1 MKRKVLLIVGKSDL
15 TIPGRYSFKTEK
27 IISGLQKREDIDLV
41 IVGQYNSNEFDYNK
55 LQSEI
60 SNLNPEQA
68 LTVIVVS
75 HGEYSDIKGFE
86 FILDDKFRLSSK
98 NLFTLIGE
106 RIQEVPVDIF
116 TPACHGGGILFD
128 KELLPAGS
136 TLVALT
142 DAKEANNGLDFEK
155 MQEHFEGLNNE
166 ITAYNLLQ
174 FYLSRCLKNR
184 FHPHIGITGNGDFSL
199 DDLLRTHLSKP
210 LDFDYNHFNM
220 LSCPNKYKIIFDKI
234 VSGKSEWSIYAVEY
248 GIALSI
254 ILNELKN
261 SGHLDA
267 KMIDRKT
274 R

>member
-15 TIPGRYSFKTEK
+15 TIPGEYSFKTEK

-41 IVGQYNSNEFDYNK
+41 IVGHYNSNEFDYNK

-68 LTVIVVS
+68 LTVIVMS
-75 HGEYSDIKGFE
+75 HGAYSDIKGFE

-98 NLFTLIGE
+98 DLFTLIGE

-116 TPACHGGGILFD
+116 TTACHGGGILFN

-136 TLVALT
+136 TLVGLT
-142 DAKEANNGLDFEK
+142 DAKEVNNGGDFEK
-155 MQEHFEGLNNE
+155 MQEHFEEFNNE

-199 DDLLRTHLSKP
+199 DDLLRAHLSKP

-220 LSCPNKYKIIFDKI
+220 LSCPNDYKIIFDKI

-248 GIALSI
+248 EIALSI

-261 SGHLDA
+261 SGYLDA
-267 KMIDRKT
+267 EMIDRKT